1 MHQFP
6 EWCIT
11 SVFAVDIQN
20 MRSVLKWL
28 SVIKGYA
35 FNLIKRLASSQHI
48 VFGDENG
55 GVPIVACCSKLA
67 IEKGFK
73 AGQIVK
79 LAASKLLGGGGGRDE
94 MASGSGRDI
103 SKLDEAINAVK
114 ELIK

>member
-1 MHQFP
+1 MDVNGLSILIDYQKGQGRNDLLSL
-6 EWCIT
+6 I
-11 SVFAVDIQN
+11 DNLKQN
-20 MRSVLKWL
+20 KDN
-28 SVIKGYA
+28 Y
-35 FNLIKRLASSQHI
+35 LI
-48 VFGDENG
+48 VMFGDENG

-94 MASGSGRDI
+94 MASGSGRDV